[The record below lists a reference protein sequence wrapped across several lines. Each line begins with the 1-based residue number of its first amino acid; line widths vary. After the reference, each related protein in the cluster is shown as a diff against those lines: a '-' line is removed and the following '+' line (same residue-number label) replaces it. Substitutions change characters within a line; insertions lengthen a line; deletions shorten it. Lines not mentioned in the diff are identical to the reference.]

1 MQKLLSIITVTYN
14 AEEYLRECIESVKIL
29 KSKYDSMIEYIII
42 DGKSTDKT
50 TKIIEEYYMSGVVDF
65 YLSESDEGIFDAM
78 NKGINHSTGEYILI
92 VGSDDFLLP
101 QNFEKVIEHLKI
113 EKPDVCY
120 GDAIFISR
128 SDNKIVRLY
137 KSGKYR
143 RWKIELG
150 WHPPHA
156 GTIVKKSLLAMNMF
170 SVKYK
175 IAADIEIH
183 WRTFMNCNSVIY
195 ERTYLVACRMGGTS
209 TKSFKYILKANK
221 EVYEIAKSLGYKM
234 PTLAVLTKL
243 VWKSTQVLR
252 AKLANRKK
260 LLSEI
265 EFRKLA

>member
-50 TKIIEEYYMSGVVDF
+50 TKIIEEYYISGVVDF

-78 NKGINHSTGEYILI
+78 NKGINHSTGEYILT

-101 QNFEKVIEHLKI
+101 QNFGKVIERLAI

-150 WHPPHA
+150 WHPPHP
-156 GTIVKKSLLAMNMF
+156 GTIVKKSLLVMNMF
-170 SVKYK
+170 NVEHKVS
-175 IAADIEIH
+175 ADVEML
-183 WRTFMNCNSVIY
+183 WKTFMNCKSVIY
-195 ERTYLVACRMGGTS
+195 ENVYLVVCRMGGVS
-209 TKSFKYILKANK
+209 TRSFKDILKANR
-221 EVYEIAKSLGYKM
+221 EVYETAKSLGYKM
-234 PTLAVLTKL
+234 PAFTVLTKL
-243 VWKSTQVLR
+243 MWKSTQVLT

-265 EFRKLA
+265 EFRKPA